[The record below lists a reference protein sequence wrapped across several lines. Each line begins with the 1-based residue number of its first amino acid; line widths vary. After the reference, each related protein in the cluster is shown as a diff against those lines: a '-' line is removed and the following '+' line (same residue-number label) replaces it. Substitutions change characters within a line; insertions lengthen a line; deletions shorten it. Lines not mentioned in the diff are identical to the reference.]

1 MRSPFTDKEQTM
13 QGACVGV
20 GEDPSLVVR
29 LRMSSLLN
37 SGLKMEI
44 WKLSATLMV
53 FKARRQMRTLK
64 K

>member
-1 MRSPFTDKEQTM
+1 M

-29 LRMSSLLN
+29 LRMSSLLS

-53 FKARRQMRTLK
+53 FKARRQMRILRK
-64 K
+64 